1 MDAAFAE
8 HFAGIGKTLDEYA
21 VAILDCLLKRGE
33 FSELQDVIGVK
44 TLCTCM

>member
-8 HFAGIGKTLDEYA
+8 HFAGIGKVLDEYA
-21 VAILDCLLKRGE
+21 IVILDCLQKRGE
-33 FSELQDVIGVK
+33 FSALQDVIGVK